1 MSTSNQ
7 TNRSQQNL
15 GQAVP
20 VQQKN
25 IILCADGTG
34 NTGGVGKDTNVWRIY
49 DAIDV
54 SNTQKQIAYYDD
66 GVGVNNNML
75 MKAIGLAFGF
85 GLSKNIR
92 QLYKNAV
99 MHYNQGDQLFL
110 FGFSR
115 GAHTIRLLAELICT
129 FGILNRKAFDNEHEL
144 DIAIKRLQRKF
155 KAAIRRAWL
164 RKLFFVSSSTNQA
177 QFRQK
182 TEKALK
188 SKNTQYEQTLKKQVL
203 KQHQK
208 KQKPRFVEVKIT
220 FLGVWDT
227 VSAVGMPIDEM
238 RDNIFFASH
247 AFVDNKLNKQVT
259 RACHAL
265 AIDEQRHTFKPELWD
280 QTDPADQ
287 DRIEQVWF
295 TGVHSNVGGGYPKD
309 QLSLV
314 SLKWMIEEASVY
326 GLQFINSRV
335 TEITNHATHSG
346 TLYDSR
352 AGVASFYRYKPRD
365 IQLLTEQTFG
375 RAGVKPKVHISAY
388 ERIRDASA
396 DYSPVNLPVERQI
409 IGRDRN
415 NLANQLASQPPRHYK
430 PSKYYDVPWN
440 IIWWQKAL
448 HFGFMLYFFFFIY
461 LGYNLTRENDVINT
475 DHDWSAIRWLKLG
488 MEKLSDLNPFYITN
502 KILPGYANNLAW
514 LLLIVAIFILIYLL
528 RASFKK
534 HLYNMG
540 NVFWSFPPFDKHR
553 VDAERLNL
561 NMLYKSAL
569 MLAAF
574 MSRKTALTEIIMPF
588 IKKKAI
594 PIIMSVAFTYLIA
607 QLLWSFAVEDFVR
620 VLAGG

>member
-1 MSTSNQ
+1 MSAT
-7 TNRSQQNL
+7 
-15 GQAVP
+15 GHQAIP
-20 VQQKN
+20 KQKN

-49 DAIDV
+49 DAVDV
-54 SNTQKQIAYYDD
+54 NNIQKQIAYYDD
-66 GVGVNNNML
+66 GVGVNNNMF

-99 MHYNQGDQLFL
+99 MHYDEGDKLFL

-115 GAHTIRLLAELICT
+115 GAHTIRLLAELICS

-144 DIAIKRLQRKF
+144 DIAIRRLQKQF

-164 RKLFFVSSSTNQA
+164 KKLFVVRSSANQK

-188 SKNTQYEQTLKKQVL
+188 TKNSQYEQTLQKQIKKQHHE
-203 KQHQK
+203 KE
-208 KQKPRFVEVKIT
+208 KPRFVEVQIT

-238 RDNIFFASH
+238 RDNIFFAGH

-265 AIDEQRHTFKPELWD
+265 AIDEMRHTFKPELWD
-280 QTDPADQ
+280 QSDPD
-287 DRIEQVWF
+287 DHERIEQVWF
-295 TGVHSNVGGGYPKD
+295 SGVHSNIGGGYPKD
-309 QLSLV
+309 QLSLI
-314 SLKWMIEEASVY
+314 SLKWMIEEAALQ
-326 GLQFINSRV
+326 GLQFIKSRV
-335 TEITNHATHSG
+335 SEVADHATHNG

-365 IQLLTEQTFG
+365 IQLLTE
-375 RAGVKPKVHISAY
+375 RAFSKVGEKPKVHISAY
-388 ERIRDASA
+388 ERIRDSSA

-409 IGRDRN
+409 IGKDKN
-415 NLANQLASQPPRHYK
+415 NLANQLTSQKVRQHKPGKHY
-430 PSKYYDVPWN
+430 DIPWN
-440 IIWWQKAL
+440 IIWLQKAL
-448 HFGFMLYFFFFIY
+448 HFGFMFYFFWFVY
-461 LGYNLTRENDVINT
+461 VGYTLTRENDVINT
-475 DHDWSAIRWLKLG
+475 THDWAAIHWVKVGL
-488 MEKLSDLNPFYITN
+488 EKVSELNPFYVTN
-502 KILPGYANNLAW
+502 KILPGYINNLTW
-514 LLLIVAIFILIYLL
+514 LLGMLVLFVLVFVL

-540 NVFWSFPPFDKHR
+540 NVFWSFPPFEKHR
-553 VDAERLNL
+553 VDAKRLKL
-561 NMLYKSAL
+561 NILYSAAL
-569 MLAAF
+569 AFAAF
-574 MSRKTALTEIIMPF
+574 VLRKSLLSDTVMPF

-594 PIIMSVAFTYLIA
+594 PIIMSVAFSYVIA
-607 QLLWSFAVEDFVR
+607 QFLWSFIVNDLVR